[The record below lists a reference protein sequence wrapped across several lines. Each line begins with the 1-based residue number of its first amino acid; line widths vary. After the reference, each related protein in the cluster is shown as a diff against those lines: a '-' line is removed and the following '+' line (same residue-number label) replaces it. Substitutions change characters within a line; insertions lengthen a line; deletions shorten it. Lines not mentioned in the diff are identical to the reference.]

1 MASDDIVAEHAS
13 PVPTLNAGGYAA
25 LMPKHAKDPDSIT
38 PLSAPVFYIL
48 LSLADRERHGYAII
62 KEVKNLTDGK
72 VKLSTGTLY
81 AAVRRLLDGGLIQET
96 EERPH
101 PALDDERR
109 RYYRLTPFG
118 EEVARAEVNR
128 MVHLTGV
135 ALEKKLISTPSSGPS
150 SGDR

>member
-1 MASDDIVAEHAS
+1 
-13 PVPTLNAGGYAA
+13 
-25 LMPKHAKDPDSIT
+25 MPKDPKDPDSIT

-48 LSLADRERHGYAII
+48 LSLVDRERHGYAII
-62 KEVKNLTDGK
+62 KEVASLTEGK

-81 AAVRRLLDGGLIQET
+81 AAVRRLLDGGLIEES

-135 ALEKKLISTPSSGPS
+135 ALEKKLISTPSSTSAQGKPS
-150 SGDR
+150 